1 VTGAGHGIGRELA
14 LQLSLEGVKVVCWDI
29 NEASVKETCKL
40 IEEQNG
46 TAWAFKCDV
55 SNRQEVI
62 AVSQKTR
69 EAVGGGLEVSMLF
82 NNAGIMPCKAFMK
95 HSPEDL
101 ERLWGVNV
109 KSHFWTLNEF
119 LPDFIRQQRG
129 HIVCLSSTAGRV
141 GTPFLT
147 AYCSTKYAVRGL
159 MDALYLEMNQVY
171 PNNPIKM
178 TVVHPFVINTGLA
191 EKPRTRFSALVPIL
205 EPAQAASIII
215 KGVKQNHY
223 EVFVPTNLF
232 YLFAISNLFP
242 LKVKLA
248 LFDFLGCGVDPHD

>member
-1 VTGAGHGIGRELA
+1 MQFFFRGASLFPILLTFEFDICIEYVKPLIHDKVWLA
-14 LQLSLEGVKVVCWDI
+14 TKNFV
-29 NEASVKETCKL
+29 
-40 IEEQNG
+40 
-46 TAWAFKCDV
+46 F
-55 SNRQEVI
+55 
-62 AVSQKTR
+62 
-69 EAVGGGLEVSMLF
+69 
-82 NNAGIMPCKAFMK
+82 
-95 HSPEDL
+95 SPSFY
-101 ERLWGVNV
+101 V
-109 KSHFWTLNEF
+109 
-119 LPDFIRQQRG
+119 
-129 HIVCLSSTAGRV
+129 HILLYFS
-141 GTPFLT
+141 
-147 AYCSTKYAVRGL
+147 STKYAVRGL